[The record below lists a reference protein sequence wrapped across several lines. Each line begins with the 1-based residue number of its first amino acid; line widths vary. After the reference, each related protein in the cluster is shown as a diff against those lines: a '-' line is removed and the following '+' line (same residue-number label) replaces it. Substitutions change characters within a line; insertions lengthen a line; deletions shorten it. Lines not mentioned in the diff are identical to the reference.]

1 LANNLERNNMT
12 IRQQLLIALVLS
24 SVTLGASAAGKLAFI
39 NPAIIIQKSPQS
51 EAASKILKEE
61 FQQREADLRAMAK
74 KIQGLESKYQTDSA
88 IMSAEK
94 KKKAEGEIIQG
105 KRKFQFDQKSLQE
118 DLQSR
123 QRVLLQE
130 ITKSITTVI
139 RKFGKKNGYDFIFTE
154 GVAYADEAVD
164 ITDEVLKELSK

>member
-1 LANNLERNNMT
+1 MT
-12 IRQQLLIALVLS
+12 IKQKLLTVLVLS

-39 NPAIIIQKSPQS
+39 NPAIIIEKSPQS
-51 EAASKILKEE
+51 QAASKILQDE
-61 FQQREADLRAMAK
+61 FKQRETDLRAMAK
-74 KIQGLESKYQTDSA
+74 EIQGLESKYQTDGA

-94 KKKAEGEIIQG
+94 KKKAEGEILQG

-118 DLQSR
+118 DVQAR
-123 QRVLLQE
+123 RRVLLQE
-130 ITKSITTVI
+130 IQKSISTVI
-139 RKFGKKNGYDFIFTE
+139 RQFGKENEYDFIFTE

>member
-1 LANNLERNNMT
+1 MT
-12 IRQQLLIALVLS
+12 IKQKLLTALVLS

-39 NPAIIIQKSPQS
+39 NSATIIAKSPQS
-51 EAASKILKEE
+51 QAASKVLKEE

-74 KIQGLESKYQTDSA
+74 EIQGLESKYQTDSA

-94 KKKAEGEIIQG
+94 KKKAEAGIIQS
-105 KRKFQFDQKSLQE
+105 KRKFKFDKKSLRE

-123 QRVLLQE
+123 RRVLLQE
-130 ITKSITTVI
+130 IEKSISAAILV
-139 RKFGKKNGYDFIFTE
+139 FGKKNGYDFIFAE

-164 ITDEVLKELSK
+164 VTDELLKELSK